1 MTADARCAGLEL
13 HPENAE
19 LLAGLKAARVA
30 VLDGLLTLE
39 DEDEDEDASAA
50 ENASLVIVGRRSA
63 QASSVSSSLV
73 VRREVETEVDGPP
86 PPSPSVLSLGQKTQD
101 ERRVTGRGSASR
113 AATVFEAKLER
124 VLGHLDLKRLAHLAL
139 VFVTTELLSLRRVS
153 AGLALVFLALLFQMA
168 MHRHKLMVVSMLAV
182 CFYRSELKA
191 KALQW
196 ADHWARTSTDKLGA
210 FTWMPRVIVAI
221 PVCMKIFGHV
231 KFMLFLH
238 QDVMLTVLVTM
249 VTGALVTNSKRSNAG
264 PQAISWSQGRR
275 LKFAAYTTAIAYWAG
290 YRGNFIDTLRLVAPA
305 LIDAAGI
312 VLGSVTP
319 EELQGVFRRAWKR
332 LYAEVAE
339 DITEDVELD
348 ALFILGLGNWVI
360 EYWQQPTDF
369 SIEMLAR
376 MLAESFAKLERAAVA
391 VFRPELN
398 HLGRQMADLH
408 MNSELALLVKYL
420 KQSLEGIPPPRSVG
434 TVGLFAQRCPSFIA
448 CAILLVFSGVISLPL
463 VPFMAAEASDAR
475 YIYEMHRN
483 GELEALDGL
492 EIWLLGSPLVRV
504 WGNLKACIYC
514 LEGTVTLSRAVA
526 TGTQIATTAARIRCV
541 TSPRVYS
548 LNPLTLWLVEPSR
561 LATFA
566 SQVKEHGFAAHAG
579 SIPDQLEHV
588 WTIAQDAR
596 SVAWISVLW
605 LAFEASLRAD
615 RTRIMFTG

>member
-1 MTADARCAGLEL
+1 M

-30 VLDGLLTLE
+30 VLDDLLTLE
-39 DEDEDEDASAA
+39 EDDASDA
-50 ENASLVIVGRRSA
+50 EDTSLVVVGRRDV
-63 QASSVSSSLV
+63 QAATVSSSLV
-73 VRREVETEVDGPP
+73 VRRTEVTENDDPAPP
-86 PPSPSVLSLGQKTQD
+86 PPRSILSQDQQSTQQGTQM
-101 ERRVTGRGSASR
+101 TGRDSGSRVAM
-113 AATVFEAKLER
+113 VFESKLER
-124 VLGHLDLKRLAHLAL
+124 ILDHLDLKKLAHLAL

-153 AGLALVFLALLFQMA
+153 AGLALVFVALLFQMV

-182 CFYRSELKA
+182 CFYRSQLKA

-210 FTWMPRVIVAI
+210 FTWLPRVVCAI
-221 PVCMKIFGHV
+221 PVCMKVFGHV

-238 QDVMLTVLVTM
+238 QDAMLTVVVT
-249 VTGALVTNSKRSNAG
+249 VVAGALVANSKRSDAG
-264 PQAISWSQGRR
+264 PQATAWGQGRR
-275 LKFAAYTTAIAYWAG
+275 LKFAAYSTAIAYWAG
-290 YRGNFIDTLRLVAPA
+290 YCGNFIDTLRLVAPA
-305 LIDAAGI
+305 LIDGAGI

-319 EELQGVFRRAWKR
+319 EELQGVFQRAWKR

-339 DITEDVELD
+339 DITQDVDLD
-348 ALFILGLGNWVI
+348 TMFILGLGNWVI

-376 MLAESFAKLERAAVA
+376 MLTESFTKLEKAAVA

-420 KQSLEGIPPPRSVG
+420 KQSLEGIPPPKSVG
-434 TVGLFAQRCPSFIA
+434 IAGLFAQRCPSFIVLA
-448 CAILLVFSGVISLPL
+448 VLLVFSGVISLSL
-463 VPFMAAEASDAR
+463 LPFLAAEANDAV
-475 YIYEMHRN
+475 YIYEMYHN
-483 GELEALDGL
+483 GELDSLDGL

-541 TSPRVYS
+541 
-548 LNPLTLWLVEPSR
+548 NCCCCCCCCC
-561 LATFA
+561 
-566 SQVKEHGFAAHAG
+566 
-579 SIPDQLEHV
+579 
-588 WTIAQDAR
+588 
-596 SVAWISVLW
+596 
-605 LAFEASLRAD
+605 AFVCCCY
-615 RTRIMFTG
+615 